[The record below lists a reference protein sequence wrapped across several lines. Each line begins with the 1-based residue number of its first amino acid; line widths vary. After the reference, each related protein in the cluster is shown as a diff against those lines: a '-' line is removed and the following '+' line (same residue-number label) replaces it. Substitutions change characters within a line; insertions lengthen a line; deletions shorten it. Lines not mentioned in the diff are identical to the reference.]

1 MNSNDQFEIDAK
13 VYIGNVPT
21 DHLTDQELLQFF
33 KPYGKIS
40 GLIINFIWCN
50 FIIFDFCLD
59 IRVYKGYLFVQYENI
74 NNAKR
79 LIKEGENC
87 LFLKGNKL
95 GKYNS

>member
-40 GLIINFIWCN
+40 GLIIN
-50 FIIFDFCLD
+50 
-59 IRVYKGYLFVQYENI
+59 
-74 NNAKR
+74 
-79 LIKEGENC
+79 LI
-87 LFLKGNKL
+87 
-95 GKYNS
+95 